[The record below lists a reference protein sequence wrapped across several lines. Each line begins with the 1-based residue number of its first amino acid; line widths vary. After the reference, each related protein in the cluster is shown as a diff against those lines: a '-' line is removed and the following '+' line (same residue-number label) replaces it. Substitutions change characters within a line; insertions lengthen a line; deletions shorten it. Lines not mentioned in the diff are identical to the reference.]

1 MELPPGYRAA
11 RISRDNYRDFIII
24 HRKAFKSNVRSD
36 FPERKFNTLQLAG
49 VENIGYIIYYSG
61 NLPVAFYGVYPVFA
75 YIDKKKVLI
84 AQSGDTMTVPAHTG
98 LGLFIASAQL
108 THELCK
114 QYDIKGVFGFPSP
127 PSFRTFKKKL
137 EWIFIENLIK
147 YTFKVPAIPLGYIAE
162 KIRFL
167 RTPYM
172 WWVRLILSFYRKSDF
187 FEGSV
192 IGNGQDGLIRD
203 KSFWD
208 YKMGSNDNF
217 AVKIGGTDTVIKIN
231 GTLSIGD
238 INITRET
245 NFLPILKRLKLLS
258 FLTFNVHL
266 IFCMSPGTLL
276 DDRLGK
282 VKKGKQILPV
292 GFLNLSEG
300 YDLSTL
306 KFTCF
311 DFDTF

>member
-1 MELPPGYRAA
+1 MELPPGYKASRV
-11 RISRDNYRDFIII
+11 SRDNYSDFAAI
-24 HRKAFKSNVRSD
+24 HRESFKSSVRSD
-36 FPERKFNTLQLAG
+36 FPARKFNTLQLTG
-49 VENIGYIIYYSG
+49 VENIGYIIYYSD

-98 LGLFIASAQL
+98 LGLFIASAQM

-114 QYDIKGVFGFPSP
+114 QYNIKGVFGFPSP

-137 EWIFIENLIK
+137 EWIFNENLIK
-147 YTFKVPAIPLGYIAE
+147 YTFKVPAIPIGYIAE
-162 KIRFL
+162 KIKFL
-167 RTPYM
+167 KTPYL
-172 WWVRLILSFYRKSDF
+172 WWVRLILTFYRKSDF

-192 IGNGQDGLIRD
+192 TDNGQDGLIRD

-208 YKMGSNDNF
+208 YKMSSKDNF
-217 AVKIGGTDTVIKIN
+217 AVRIGGTDTVIKIN

-238 INITRET
+238 VRINREAD
-245 NFLPILKRLKLLS
+245 FLPILRKLKILA

-266 IFCMSPGTLL
+266 IFCMSQGTLL
-276 DDRLGK
+276 DEKLSK
-282 VKKGKQILPV
+282 IKKGTQILPF

-306 KFTCF
+306 KFTYF